1 MTQADSGIDSQIEA
15 LLFVSNEPVSVLTLA
30 DALGCNPIRVE
41 EALSGLQQKYVVEG
55 SGIRLQVTAGGWRLV
70 TAPEHHDLIERY
82 VVSWDTRKLTQAALE
97 TLAIVAYCQPVT
109 RSGIASVRG
118 VNSDSSVNS
127 LLEKGYLREV
137 GTQDAPGNPA
147 LLGTTKMFLDRFGL
161 CSVSEL
167 PPLESFAPDE
177 ETRAFI
183 AERLNVV
190 PSDVVAEIPE
200 GLSDGPSV
208 GDEPEEEAES
218 VEQAMSSML
227 AEALASSAGVVEKID
242 FDSLIFEED

>member
-1 MTQADSGIDSQIEA
+1 MESEIEA
-15 LLFVSNEPVSVLTLA
+15 LLFVSAEPVSVLTLA
-30 DALGCNPIRVE
+30 DALGADPVGVE
-41 EALSGLQQKYVVEG
+41 RALAELQQRYVTAG
-55 SGIRLQVTAGGWRLV
+55 SGIQLQVTASGWRLV
-70 TAPEHHDLIERY
+70 TAPQHHELIERY
-82 VVSWDTRKLTQAALE
+82 VASWDTRKLTQAALE

-127 LLEKGYLREV
+127 LLEKGLLREV

-147 LLGTTKMFLDRFGL
+147 LLGTTKAFLDRFGL

-190 PSDVVAEIPE
+190 PSDLDIEVPE
-200 GLSDGPSV
+200 GLSGESSESEP
-208 GDEPEEEAES
+208 EPEEA
-218 VEQAMSSML
+218 VDNVRDAMSVML
-227 AEALASSAGVVEKID
+227 KEALASSAGAVEKID
-242 FDSLIFEED
+242 FDSLVFEED